1 MKKKEEE
8 ASGGAPA
15 WMATF
20 SDLMNLLLCF
30 FVLLFSMSS
39 VDEEKFEQLVA
50 SLSASFGVLE
60 GGAASV
66 LEGTLISSGMDNLNE
81 LSEYYDNLGLNEK
94 GNEDPIED
102 AGLENVA
109 GDTLLEA
116 LKDKGTEVSEQM
128 AEQIVGYAKVEQIA
142 DSLMVDFTSQY
153 VLITL
158 NGALLFDSAEVEI
171 RKDSIPL
178 VDKVGSILKHY
189 EKNMIEITGYTDSVP
204 LIGHKKYDDNWDL
217 STGRAK
223 SVMTYLVNK
232 KGMNMDKM
240 KASGRGENDPIADNG
255 TAEGRALNR
264 RVEIKIY
271 NEYSM
276 E

>member
-8 ASGGAPA
+8 ASGGAPE
-15 WMATF
+15 WMTTF

-66 LEGTLISSGMDNLNE
+66 LEGTLISSGMDNLND

-102 AGLENVA
+102 AGLEEVA

-116 LKDKGTEVSEQM
+116 LKDKGQEPMS
-128 AEQIVGYAKVEQIA
+128 K
-142 DSLMVDFTSQY
+142 
-153 VLITL
+153 
-158 NGALLFDSAEVEI
+158 
-171 RKDSIPL
+171 
-178 VDKVGSILKHY
+178 
-189 EKNMIEITGYTDSVP
+189 
-204 LIGHKKYDDNWDL
+204 
-217 STGRAK
+217 
-223 SVMTYLVNK
+223 
-232 KGMNMDKM
+232 
-240 KASGRGENDPIADNG
+240 
-255 TAEGRALNR
+255 
-264 RVEIKIY
+264 
-271 NEYSM
+271 
-276 E
+276 